1 MKKRSFL
8 QIITVLLFI
17 VGNTIG
23 LFAQPNNAKIVEQ
36 IMKLEA
42 EYTEAAKKLSAED
55 FEPLFATDFMLT
67 GRIPPKIQ
75 TRAEYLARLK
85 DPNFKR
91 GEVKSLTNNDVKV
104 RIYGDDTAIVTG
116 SWKRVSRDADGK
128 DTSASGR
135 LTHVWVKQNGKW
147 LMAVSHY
154 SPDIDL
160 EKLKTGNI
168 QNESKKN

>member
-1 MKKRSFL
+1 MKRNL
-8 QIITVLLFI
+8 RIIVTLIFISVATTVS
-17 VGNTIG
+17 
-23 LFAQPNNAKIVEQ
+23 FAQSNNAKIVEQ
-36 IMKLEA
+36 IMKLED
-42 EYTEAAKKLSAED
+42 EYTEASKKLNAESLD
-55 FEPLFATDFMLT
+55 RLFAIDFMLT

-91 GEVKSLTNNDVKV
+91 GEVKSLTNDDVKI
-104 RIYGDDTAIVTG
+104 RIYGNDTAIVTG
-116 SWKRVSRDADGK
+116 SWKRVSKDQNFK

-147 LMAVSHY
+147 LLVASHY

-160 EKLKTGNI
+160 EKLKAGNSTSE
-168 QNESKKN
+168 NKKN